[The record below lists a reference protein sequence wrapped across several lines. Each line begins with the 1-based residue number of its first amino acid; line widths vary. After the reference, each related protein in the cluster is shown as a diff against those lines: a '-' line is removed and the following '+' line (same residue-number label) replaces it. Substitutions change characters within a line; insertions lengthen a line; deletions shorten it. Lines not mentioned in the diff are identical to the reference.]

1 MRAVIYDKFKGLP
14 YVTDLSDPI
23 AAPGSVV
30 IAVAATGLCRSDWH
44 GWQGHDSDITTLPHV
59 PGHEFAG
66 TISAIG
72 TGVVNWNVG
81 DRVTVP
87 FVCGCGEC
95 LECASGNAQV
105 CARQWQ
111 PGFNGPGSFAELVA
125 IPNADF
131 NLVGLPEEVSSSAAA
146 ALGCRFATAF
156 RAAVQI
162 GRVRADERVVVFGCG
177 GVGLSLIMIASAM
190 GARVAAVDVSKDALA
205 LAMELGAHVAIESS
219 GDNAGAVRDALG
231 GAADLSFDALGSIAT
246 CADSVAT
253 LRPRGRHVQV
263 GLLPPAEVGD
273 QATVPMHL
281 VIGRELE
288 VLGSHG
294 MSAHDYPAML
304 AMIATGRLAPERL
317 VMRTIGLDDVPTALV
332 DLGGSRQP
340 GVTVIVPPR
349 TSGPDAP

>member
-1 MRAVIYDKFKGLP
+1 MD
-14 YVTDLSDPI
+14 
-23 AAPGSVV
+23 
-30 IAVAATGLCRSDWH
+30 
-44 GWQGHDSDITTLPHV
+44 Q
-59 PGHEFAG
+59 
-66 TISAIG
+66 
-72 TGVVNWNVG
+72 
-81 DRVTVP
+81 
-87 FVCGCGEC
+87 
-95 LECASGNAQV
+95 
-105 CARQWQ
+105 
-111 PGFNGPGSFAELVA
+111 
-125 IPNADF
+125 
-131 NLVGLPEEVSSSAAA
+131 
-146 ALGCRFATAF
+146 LGCRFATAF

-340 GVTVIVPPR
+340 GVTVIVPPT